1 MSFSLKMFDS
11 KMNVAVVESGGVG
24 SIVPH
29 SHDFVET
36 VCVTGGRGE
45 HVIGDRHVKIE
56 KGNLFVI
63 ADKSVTHSIIP
74 LGNADEFT
82 ILNIIFPYEFY
93 RFNYYLLKPEHV
105 YQLGE
110 IPNGEALVRQ
120 IRAEYAE
127 KKWLYGD
134 MTRALTQILLSE
146 IFRLT
151 TVKRRK
157 AERDVSTQK
166 QNTDYIDTAIRF
178 IQTRYDSPIS
188 VDDVASACGVCKAY
202 IQRLFRKERD
212 TSIKE
217 YLIKYRIEQSCKYLI
232 NTDHSV
238 AMVAELVGFND
249 IKYFYMKFKEIV
261 GMTPIQYKQSQGGL
275 NRE

>member
-11 KMNVAVVESGGVG
+11 KVNVAVVESGGVG

-29 SHDFVET
+29 SHEFVET
-36 VCVTGGRGE
+36 VYVKSGHGE
-45 HVIGDRHVKIE
+45 HIIGDKHVKIE

-63 ADKSVTHSIIP
+63 ADKSVVHSIIP

-105 YQLGE
+105 YHVKD
-110 IPNGEALVRQ
+110 IPNGEALIER
-120 IRAEYAE
+120 IRAEYSE
-127 KKWLYGD
+127 KKWLYGE
-134 MTRALTQILLSE
+134 MTHALTQMLMSE

-151 TVKRRK
+151 PTKRRK
-157 AERDVSTQK
+157 PERDGSTQK
-166 QNTDYIDTAIRF
+166 QNVDYIDTAMKF
-178 IQTRYDSPIS
+178 IHSHYDSQID
-188 VDDVASACGVCKAY
+188 VDDVASACGVCKSY

-232 NTDHSV
+232 NTDYSV
-238 AMVAELVGFND
+238 AVVSEMVGFND

-261 GMTPIQYKQSQGGL
+261 GMTPIQYKQSQGG
-275 NRE
+275 RTK

>member
-1 MSFSLKMFDS
+1 M
-11 KMNVAVVESGGVG
+11 
-24 SIVPH
+24 
-29 SHDFVET
+29 
-36 VCVTGGRGE
+36 
-45 HVIGDRHVKIE
+45 
-56 KGNLFVI
+56 
-63 ADKSVTHSIIP
+63 
-74 LGNADEFT
+74 GNADEFT

-151 TVKRRK
+151 SVKRRK

>member
-105 YQLGE
+105 YRLGE

-127 KKWLYGD
+127 KK
-134 MTRALTQILLSE
+134 
-146 IFRLT
+146 
-151 TVKRRK
+151 
-157 AERDVSTQK
+157 
-166 QNTDYIDTAIRF
+166 
-178 IQTRYDSPIS
+178 
-188 VDDVASACGVCKAY
+188 
-202 IQRLFRKERD
+202 
-212 TSIKE
+212 
-217 YLIKYRIEQSCKYLI
+217 
-232 NTDHSV
+232 
-238 AMVAELVGFND
+238 
-249 IKYFYMKFKEIV
+249 
-261 GMTPIQYKQSQGGL
+261 
-275 NRE
+275 